1 MIAPFAAALQALL
14 HPGTAFQ
21 AEPPPLGRAV
31 RNMALV
37 WVPLALVNAALT
49 VSHALQAYG
58 VLRQGAVPAGV
69 LGWLGADPEHLQAFL
84 GTLPPPPT
92 FGQVWPWLLLAV
104 PLGVLGTW
112 LHHAVWDHTG
122 LWLLGG
128 LKQKRGFRTSLLA
141 EAEALP
147 IAALGILPGL
157 AGFLPVLGPLLA
169 LPLLLLDGYLWLF
182 RGFALAARHGC
193 EPWRGVAATVVHA
206 ALLGCFGLGIFT
218 LMLLLLRM
226 GA

>member
-69 LGWLGADPEHLQAFL
+69 LGWLGADPEHLQAQ
-84 GTLPPPPT
+84 GIGLP
-92 FGQVWPWLLLAV
+92 
-104 PLGVLGTW
+104 
-112 LHHAVWDHTG
+112 HHGPD
-122 LWLLGG
+122 GG
-128 LKQKRGFRTSLLA
+128 
-141 EAEALP
+141 
-147 IAALGILPGL
+147 
-157 AGFLPVLGPLLA
+157 
-169 LPLLLLDGYLWLF
+169 
-182 RGFALAARHGC
+182 
-193 EPWRGVAATVVHA
+193 VHA
-206 ALLGCFGLGIFT
+206 RAV
-218 LMLLLLRM
+218 
-226 GA
+226 AP